1 MDPSPQPTSRTI
13 RFCVNNPPT
22 LTERNDLI
30 ARGFV
35 CRDCL
40 GNCSAC
46 FEGRFLEI
54 DSEFIEGG
62 TYDEILQN
70 ASTPIENDRGAH
82 ESLKKKDE

>member
-1 MDPSPQPTSRTI
+1 MDKAPIKEATHI

-22 LTERNDLI
+22 LAERNDLI
-30 ARGFV
+30 TRGFD

-54 DSEFIEGG
+54 HDEFVEGE
-62 TYDEILQN
+62 TYEEIL
-70 ASTPIENDRGAH
+70 T
-82 ESLKKKDE
+82 KKPADKRD